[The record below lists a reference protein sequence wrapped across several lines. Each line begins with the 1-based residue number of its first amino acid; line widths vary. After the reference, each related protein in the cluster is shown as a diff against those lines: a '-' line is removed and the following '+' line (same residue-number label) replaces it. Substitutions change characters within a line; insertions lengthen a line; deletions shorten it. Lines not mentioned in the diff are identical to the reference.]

1 MQKGKCI
8 DARTVQCYLAI
19 MKWAGDQSPHE
30 RLLKV
35 INAALQ
41 RKARAPVIL
50 KVKEHS
56 SVADYFFICSGSS
69 DRQVKAIA
77 SWLEESL
84 GKQGIFPR
92 GIEGK
97 EYGHWILMDYDDIIV
112 HIFYEPVRSFYD
124 LEKLWHEA
132 PQMSIDENVTE
143 IAELAEGFAD

>member
-1 MQKGKCI
+1 MSRSTDPSSQG
-8 DARTVQCYLAI
+8 
-19 MKWAGDQSPHE
+19 

-41 RKARAPVIL
+41 RKARAPIIL
-50 KVKEHS
+50 KVREYS
-56 SVADYFFICSGSS
+56 SIADFFFICSGTS

-112 HIFYEPVRSFYD
+112 HIFYEPVRAFYD

-132 PQMSIDENVTE
+132 PQILIDENATE
-143 IAELAEGFAD
+143 IKELKEGFAD